1 MKVTL
6 TFNEQRRAAYRQQGL
21 WGDASLADYWQQTAR
36 AMPDKIAVVDNHGAT
51 YTYSALDHAASC
63 LANWMLAKGIESGD
77 RIAFQ
82 LPGWCEF
89 TVIYLA
95 CLKTGAVSV
104 PLLPSWREAEL
115 VWVLNKCQAKMFFA
129 PTLFKQTRPVDL
141 ILPLQNQ
148 LPQLQQIV
156 GVDKLAP
163 ATSSLSLSQILADN
177 TPLTTAITTHGD
189 ELAAVL
195 FTSGTEGLPKGVML
209 THNNIL
215 ASERAY
221 CARLNLTWQD
231 VFMMPAPL
239 GHATG
244 FLHGVTAP
252 FLIGAR
258 SVLLDIFTPDA
269 CLALLEQ
276 QRCTCMLGA
285 TPFVYDLLNLL
296 EKQPADLSALRFFLC
311 GGTTIPKKVARECQ
325 QRGIKL
331 LSVYGSTESSP
342 HAVVNLDDPL
352 PRFMHTDGYAAAGV
366 EIKVVDDARKTY
378 GSTESSPH
386 AVVNLDDPL
395 PRFMHTDGYAAAGV
409 EIKVVDDARK
419 TLPPGCEG
427 EEASRGPNVFMGYF
441 DEPELTARALDEEG
455 WYYSGDLC
463 RMDEAGYIK
472 ITGRKK
478 DIIVRGGENIS
489 SREVEDILLQ
499 HPKIH
504 DACVVAMP
512 DERLGERSCAY
523 VVLKAPHHS
532 LSLEEVVAFFSRK
545 RVAKYKYPEH
555 IVVIEKLPRTVSGK
569 IQKFLLRK
577 DIMRRLTQDVC
588 EEIE

>member
-1 MKVTL
+1 MHPTGPHLGPDVLFRESNMKVTL

-36 AMPDKIAVVDNHGAT
+36 AMPDKIAVVDNHGAS

-95 CLKTGAVSV
+95 CLKIGAVSV

-163 ATSSLSLSQILADN
+163 ATSSLSLSQIIADN
-177 TPLTTAITTHGD
+177 TSLTTAITTHGD

-285 TPFVYDLLNLL
+285 TPFVYDLLNVL

-352 PRFMHTDGYAAAGV
+352 
-366 EIKVVDDARKTY
+366 
-378 GSTESSPH
+378 S
-386 AVVNLDDPL
+386 
-395 PRFMHTDGYAAAGV
+395 RFMHTDGYAAAGV

-504 DACVVAMP
+504 DACVVAMS

-555 IVVIEKLPRTVSGK
+555 IVVIEKLPRTTSGK

>member
-36 AMPDKIAVVDNHGAT
+36 AMPDKIAVVDNHGAS

-95 CLKTGAVSV
+95 CLKIGAVSV

-163 ATSSLSLSQILADN
+163 ATSSLSLSQIIADN

-352 PRFMHTDGYAAAGV
+352 
-366 EIKVVDDARKTY
+366 
-378 GSTESSPH
+378 S
-386 AVVNLDDPL
+386 
-395 PRFMHTDGYAAAGV
+395 RFMHTDGYAAAGV

-555 IVVIEKLPRTVSGK
+555 IVVIEKLPRTASGK

-577 DIMRRLTQDVC
+577 DIKKRYYAAVNSGCL
-588 EEIE
+588 

>member
-36 AMPDKIAVVDNHGAT
+36 AMPDKIAVVDNHGAS

-95 CLKTGAVSV
+95 CLKIGAVSV

-148 LPQLQQIV
+148 LLQLQQIV

-163 ATSSLSLSQILADN
+163 ATSSLSLSQIIADN
-177 TPLTTAITTHGD
+177 TSLTTAITTHGD

-352 PRFMHTDGYAAAGV
+352 
-366 EIKVVDDARKTY
+366 
-378 GSTESSPH
+378 S
-386 AVVNLDDPL
+386 
-395 PRFMHTDGYAAAGV
+395 RFMHTDGYAAAGV

-555 IVVIEKLPRTVSGK
+555 IVVIEKLPRTASGK

>member
-36 AMPDKIAVVDNHGAT
+36 AMPDKIAVVDNHGAS

-95 CLKTGAVSV
+95 CLKIGAVSV

-163 ATSSLSLSQILADN
+163 ATSSLSLSQIIADN
-177 TPLTTAITTHGD
+177 TPLTTAMTTHGD

-285 TPFVYDLLNLL
+285 TPFVYDLLNVL

-325 QRGIKL
+325 QLGIKL

-352 PRFMHTDGYAAAGV
+352 
-366 EIKVVDDARKTY
+366 
-378 GSTESSPH
+378 S
-386 AVVNLDDPL
+386 
-395 PRFMHTDGYAAAGV
+395 RFMHTDGYAAAGV

-555 IVVIEKLPRTVSGK
+555 IVVIEKLPRTASGK

>member
-36 AMPDKIAVVDNHGAT
+36 AMPDKIAVVDNHGAS

-95 CLKTGAVSV
+95 CLKIGAVSV

-148 LPQLQQIV
+148 LPQLQQLV

-163 ATSSLSLSQILADN
+163 ATSALSLSQIIADN
-177 TPLTTAITTHGD
+177 TPLTTAITVHGD

-352 PRFMHTDGYAAAGV
+352 
-366 EIKVVDDARKTY
+366 
-378 GSTESSPH
+378 S
-386 AVVNLDDPL
+386 
-395 PRFMHTDGYAAAGV
+395 RFMHTDGYAAAGV

-463 RMDEAGYIK
+463 CMDEAGYIK

-489 SREVEDILLQ
+489 SREVEDIVLQ

-555 IVVIEKLPRTVSGK
+555 IVVIEKLPRTASGK

>member
-21 WGDASLADYWQQTAR
+21 WGDASLADYCQQTAR
-36 AMPDKIAVVDNHGAT
+36 AMPDKIAVVDNHGAS

-95 CLKTGAVSV
+95 CLKIGAVSV

-163 ATSSLSLSQILADN
+163 ATSSLSLSQIIADN
-177 TPLTTAITTHGD
+177 TPLTMAITTHGD

-352 PRFMHTDGYAAAGV
+352 
-366 EIKVVDDARKTY
+366 
-378 GSTESSPH
+378 S
-386 AVVNLDDPL
+386 
-395 PRFMHTDGYAAAGV
+395 RFMHTDGYAAAGV

-463 RMDEAGYIK
+463 RMDEDGYIK

-555 IVVIEKLPRTVSGK
+555 IVVIEKLPRTASGK

>member
-95 CLKTGAVSV
+95 CLKIGAVSV

-177 TPLTTAITTHGD
+177 TPLTTAITVHGD

-258 SVLLDIFTPDA
+258 SVLLDIFTPAA

-352 PRFMHTDGYAAAGV
+352 SRFMHTDGYAAAGV
-366 EIKVVDDARKTY
+366 EIKVVD
-378 GSTESSPH
+378 
-386 AVVNLDDPL
+386 N
-395 PRFMHTDGYAAAGV
+395 
-409 EIKVVDDARK
+409 ARK

-512 DERLGERSCAY
+512 DERLGERSCAH

-532 LSLEEVVAFFSRK
+532 LSLEDVVAFFSRK

-555 IVVIEKLPRTVSGK
+555 IVVIEKLPRTASGK

>member
-36 AMPDKIAVVDNHGAT
+36 AMPDKIAVVDNHGAS

-95 CLKTGAVSV
+95 CLKIGAVSV

-163 ATSSLSLSQILADN
+163 ATSSLSLSQIIADN

-285 TPFVYDLLNLL
+285 TPFVYDLLNVL

-325 QRGIKL
+325 QLGIKL

-352 PRFMHTDGYAAAGV
+352 
-366 EIKVVDDARKTY
+366 
-378 GSTESSPH
+378 S
-386 AVVNLDDPL
+386 
-395 PRFMHTDGYAAAGV
+395 RFMHTDGYAAAGV

-532 LSLEEVVAFFSRK
+532 LSPEEVVAFFSRK

-555 IVVIEKLPRTVSGK
+555 IVVIEKLPRTASGK

>member
-1 MKVTL
+1 MHPTGPHLGPDVLFRESNMKVTL

-36 AMPDKIAVVDNHGAT
+36 AMPDKIAVVDNHGAS

-95 CLKTGAVSV
+95 CLKIGAVSV

-163 ATSSLSLSQILADN
+163 ATSSLSLSQIIADN
-177 TPLTTAITTHGD
+177 TSLTTAITTHDD

-285 TPFVYDLLNLL
+285 TPFVYDLLNVL

-352 PRFMHTDGYAAAGV
+352 
-366 EIKVVDDARKTY
+366 
-378 GSTESSPH
+378 S
-386 AVVNLDDPL
+386 
-395 PRFMHTDGYAAAGV
+395 RFMHTDGYAAAGV

-555 IVVIEKLPRTVSGK
+555 IVVIEKLPRTASGK

>member
-36 AMPDKIAVVDNHGAT
+36 AMPDKIAVVDNHGAS
-51 YTYSALDHAASC
+51 YNYSALDHAASC

-95 CLKTGAVSV
+95 CLKIGAVSV

-129 PTLFKQTRPVDL
+129 PMLFKQTRPVDL

-163 ATSSLSLSQILADN
+163 ATSSLSLSQIIADN

-285 TPFVYDLLNLL
+285 TPFVYDLLNVL

-325 QRGIKL
+325 QLGIKL

-352 PRFMHTDGYAAAGV
+352 
-366 EIKVVDDARKTY
+366 
-378 GSTESSPH
+378 S
-386 AVVNLDDPL
+386 
-395 PRFMHTDGYAAAGV
+395 RFMHTDGYAAAGV

-532 LSLEEVVAFFSRK
+532 LSPEEVVAFFSRK

-555 IVVIEKLPRTVSGK
+555 IVVIEKLPRTASGK

>member
-36 AMPDKIAVVDNHGAT
+36 AMPDKIAVVDNHGAS

-95 CLKTGAVSV
+95 CLKIGAVSV

-156 GVDKLAP
+156 GVEKLAP
-163 ATSSLSLSQILADN
+163 ATSSLSLSQIIADN
-177 TPLTTAITTHGD
+177 TSLTTAITTHGD

-269 CLALLEQ
+269 CLTLLEQ

-285 TPFVYDLLNLL
+285 TPFVYDLLNVL

-352 PRFMHTDGYAAAGV
+352 
-366 EIKVVDDARKTY
+366 
-378 GSTESSPH
+378 S
-386 AVVNLDDPL
+386 
-395 PRFMHTDGYAAAGV
+395 RFMHTDGYAAAGV

-555 IVVIEKLPRTVSGK
+555 IVVIEKLPRTASGK

>member
-1 MKVTL
+1 MHPTGPHLGPDVLFRESKMKVTL

-36 AMPDKIAVVDNHGAT
+36 AMPDKIAVVDNHGAS

-77 RIAFQ
+77 RIVFQ

-95 CLKTGAVSV
+95 CLKIGAVSV

-163 ATSSLSLSQILADN
+163 ATSSLSLSQIIADN
-177 TPLTTAITTHGD
+177 TPLTMAITTHGD

-342 HAVVNLDDPL
+342 HAVVNRDDPL
-352 PRFMHTDGYAAAGV
+352 
-366 EIKVVDDARKTY
+366 
-378 GSTESSPH
+378 S
-386 AVVNLDDPL
+386 
-395 PRFMHTDGYAAAGV
+395 RFMHTDGYAAAGV

-427 EEASRGPNVFMGYF
+427 EEVSRGPNVFMGYF

-555 IVVIEKLPRTVSGK
+555 IVVIEKLPLTASGK

>member
-36 AMPDKIAVVDNHGAT
+36 AMPDKIAVVDNHGAS

-63 LANWMLAKGIESGD
+63 LANWMLTKGIESGD

-95 CLKTGAVSV
+95 CLKIGAVSV

-177 TPLTTAITTHGD
+177 TPLTTAITVHGD

-366 EIKVVDDARKTY
+366 EIKVVDDARKT
-378 GSTESSPH
+378 
-386 AVVNLDDPL
+386 
-395 PRFMHTDGYAAAGV
+395 
-409 EIKVVDDARK
+409 
-419 TLPPGCEG
+419 LPPGCEG

-532 LSLEEVVAFFSRK
+532 LSLEDVVAFFSRK

-555 IVVIEKLPRTVSGK
+555 IVVIEKLPRTASGK

>member
-1 MKVTL
+1 MHPTGPHLGPDVLFRESNMKVTL

-36 AMPDKIAVVDNHGAT
+36 AIPDKIAVVDNHGAS

-95 CLKTGAVSV
+95 CLKIGAVSV

-163 ATSSLSLSQILADN
+163 ATSSLSLSQIIADN

-352 PRFMHTDGYAAAGV
+352 
-366 EIKVVDDARKTY
+366 
-378 GSTESSPH
+378 S
-386 AVVNLDDPL
+386 
-395 PRFMHTDGYAAAGV
+395 RFMHTDGYAAAGV

-555 IVVIEKLPRTVSGK
+555 IVVIEKLPRTASGK

>member
-36 AMPDKIAVVDNHGAT
+36 AMPDKIAVVDNHGAS

-95 CLKTGAVSV
+95 CLKIGAVSV

-163 ATSSLSLSQILADN
+163 ATSALSLSQIIADN
-177 TPLTTAITTHGD
+177 TPLTTAITVHGD

-285 TPFVYDLLNLL
+285 TPFVYDLLNVL

-325 QRGIKL
+325 QLGIKL

-352 PRFMHTDGYAAAGV
+352 SRF
-366 EIKVVDDARKTY
+366 
-378 GSTESSPH
+378 
-386 AVVNLDDPL
+386 L
-395 PRFMHTDGYAAAGV
+395 HTDGYAAAGV

-472 ITGRKK
+472 ITGRKRKK

-555 IVVIEKLPRTVSGK
+555 IVVIEKLPRTASGK

>member
-36 AMPDKIAVVDNHGAT
+36 AMPDKIAVVDNHGAS

-95 CLKTGAVSV
+95 CLKIGAVSV
-104 PLLPSWREAEL
+104 PLLPSWRGAEL

-148 LPQLQQIV
+148 LPQLQQLV

-163 ATSSLSLSQILADN
+163 ATSALSLSQIIADN
-177 TPLTTAITTHGD
+177 TPLTTAITVHGD

-352 PRFMHTDGYAAAGV
+352 
-366 EIKVVDDARKTY
+366 
-378 GSTESSPH
+378 S
-386 AVVNLDDPL
+386 
-395 PRFMHTDGYAAAGV
+395 RFMHTDGYAAAGV

-463 RMDEAGYIK
+463 CMDEAGYIK

-555 IVVIEKLPRTVSGK
+555 IVVIEKLPRTASGK

>member
-36 AMPDKIAVVDNHGAT
+36 AMPDKIAVVDNHGAS

-95 CLKTGAVSV
+95 CLKIGAVSV

-148 LPQLQQIV
+148 LPQLQQLV

-163 ATSSLSLSQILADN
+163 ATSALSLSQIIADN
-177 TPLTTAITTHGD
+177 IPLTTAITTHGD

-352 PRFMHTDGYAAAGV
+352 
-366 EIKVVDDARKTY
+366 
-378 GSTESSPH
+378 S
-386 AVVNLDDPL
+386 
-395 PRFMHTDGYAAAGV
+395 RFMHTDGYAAAGV

-463 RMDEAGYIK
+463 CMDEAGYIK

-555 IVVIEKLPRTVSGK
+555 IVVIEKLPRTASGK

>member
-36 AMPDKIAVVDNHGAT
+36 AMPDKIAVVDNHGAS

-95 CLKTGAVSV
+95 CLKIGAVSV

-148 LPQLQQIV
+148 LPQLQQLV

-163 ATSSLSLSQILADN
+163 ATSALSLSQIIADN
-177 TPLTTAITTHGD
+177 TPLTTAITVHGD

-258 SVLLDIFTPDA
+258 SVLLDIFTPAA

-352 PRFMHTDGYAAAGV
+352 
-366 EIKVVDDARKTY
+366 
-378 GSTESSPH
+378 S
-386 AVVNLDDPL
+386 
-395 PRFMHTDGYAAAGV
+395 RFMHTDGYAAAGV

-419 TLPPGCEG
+419 TLPPGYEG

-441 DEPELTARALDEEG
+441 DEPELTARTLDEEG

>member
-36 AMPDKIAVVDNHGAT
+36 AMPDKIAVVDNHGAS

-95 CLKTGAVSV
+95 CLKIGAVSV

-163 ATSSLSLSQILADN
+163 ATSSLSLSQIIADN
-177 TPLTTAITTHGD
+177 IPLTTAITTHGD

-221 CARLNLTWQD
+221 CARLNLTWLD

-325 QRGIKL
+325 QLGIKL

-352 PRFMHTDGYAAAGV
+352 SRFMHTDGYAAAGV
-366 EIKVVDDARKTY
+366 EIKVV
-378 GSTESSPH
+378 
-386 AVVNLDDPL
+386 N
-395 PRFMHTDGYAAAGV
+395 
-409 EIKVVDDARK
+409 DARK

-555 IVVIEKLPRTVSGK
+555 IVVIEKLPRTASGK

>member
-36 AMPDKIAVVDNHGAT
+36 AMPDKIAVVDNHGAS

-95 CLKTGAVSV
+95 CLKIGAVSV

-163 ATSSLSLSQILADN
+163 ATSSLSLSQIIADN
-177 TPLTTAITTHGD
+177 TSLTTAITVHGD

-285 TPFVYDLLNLL
+285 TPFVYDLLNVL

-352 PRFMHTDGYAAAGV
+352 
-366 EIKVVDDARKTY
+366 
-378 GSTESSPH
+378 S
-386 AVVNLDDPL
+386 
-395 PRFMHTDGYAAAGV
+395 RFMHTDGYAAAGV

-532 LSLEEVVAFFSRK
+532 LSLEDVVTFFSRK

-555 IVVIEKLPRTVSGK
+555 IVVIEKLPRTASGK

-577 DIMRRLTQDVC
+577 DIMLRLTQDVC

>member
-36 AMPDKIAVVDNHGAT
+36 AMPDKIAVVDNHGAS

-95 CLKTGAVSV
+95 CLKIGAVSV

-115 VWVLNKCQAKMFFA
+115 VGVLNKCQAKMFFA

-163 ATSSLSLSQILADN
+163 ATSSLSLSQIIADN

-352 PRFMHTDGYAAAGV
+352 
-366 EIKVVDDARKTY
+366 
-378 GSTESSPH
+378 S
-386 AVVNLDDPL
+386 
-395 PRFMHTDGYAAAGV
+395 RFMHTDGYAAAGV

-504 DACVVAMP
+504 DACVVAMS

-555 IVVIEKLPRTVSGK
+555 IVVIEKLPRTASGK

>member
-36 AMPDKIAVVDNHGAT
+36 AMPDKIAVVDNHGAS

-95 CLKTGAVSV
+95 CLKIGAVSV

-148 LPQLQQIV
+148 LPQLQQLV

-163 ATSSLSLSQILADN
+163 ATSALSLSQIIADN
-177 TPLTTAITTHGD
+177 TPLTTAITVHGD

-252 FLIGAR
+252 FLIDAR

-352 PRFMHTDGYAAAGV
+352 
-366 EIKVVDDARKTY
+366 
-378 GSTESSPH
+378 S
-386 AVVNLDDPL
+386 
-395 PRFMHTDGYAAAGV
+395 RFMHTDGYAAAGV

-463 RMDEAGYIK
+463 CMDEAGYIK

-555 IVVIEKLPRTVSGK
+555 IVVIEKLPRTASGK

>member
-36 AMPDKIAVVDNHGAT
+36 AMPDKIAVVDNHGAS

-95 CLKTGAVSV
+95 CLKIGAVSV

-163 ATSSLSLSQILADN
+163 ATSSLSLSQIIADN
-177 TPLTTAITTHGD
+177 TSLTTAITTHGD

-285 TPFVYDLLNLL
+285 TPFVYDLLNVL

-352 PRFMHTDGYAAAGV
+352 
-366 EIKVVDDARKTY
+366 
-378 GSTESSPH
+378 S
-386 AVVNLDDPL
+386 
-395 PRFMHTDGYAAAGV
+395 RFMHTDGYAAAGV

-504 DACVVAMP
+504 DACVVAMS

-532 LSLEEVVAFFSRK
+532 LSLEEVVAFFSRE

-555 IVVIEKLPRTVSGK
+555 IVVIEKLPRTTSGK

>member
-36 AMPDKIAVVDNHGAT
+36 AMPDKIAVVDNHGAS

-82 LPGWCEF
+82 LPGWYEF

-95 CLKTGAVSV
+95 CLKIGAVSV

-163 ATSSLSLSQILADN
+163 ATSSLSLSQIIADN
-177 TPLTTAITTHGD
+177 TPLTTAITVHGD

-352 PRFMHTDGYAAAGV
+352 SRFMHTDGYAAAGV
-366 EIKVVDDARKTY
+366 EIKVVDDA
-378 GSTESSPH
+378 H
-386 AVVNLDDPL
+386 
-395 PRFMHTDGYAAAGV
+395 
-409 EIKVVDDARK
+409 K

-532 LSLEEVVAFFSRK
+532 LSLEDVVTFFSRK

-555 IVVIEKLPRTVSGK
+555 IVVIEKLPRTASGK

>member
-36 AMPDKIAVVDNHGAT
+36 AMPDKIAVVDNHGAS

-95 CLKTGAVSV
+95 CLKIGAVSV

-285 TPFVYDLLNLL
+285 TPFVYDLLNVL

-311 GGTTIPKKVARECQ
+311 GGTTIPKKVARECH

-352 PRFMHTDGYAAAGV
+352 
-366 EIKVVDDARKTY
+366 
-378 GSTESSPH
+378 S
-386 AVVNLDDPL
+386 
-395 PRFMHTDGYAAAGV
+395 RFMHTDGYAAAGV

-504 DACVVAMP
+504 DACVVAMS

-555 IVVIEKLPRTVSGK
+555 IVVIEKLPRTASGK

>member
-36 AMPDKIAVVDNHGAT
+36 AMPDKIAVVDNHGAS
-51 YTYSALDHAASC
+51 YTYSALNHAASC

-95 CLKTGAVSV
+95 CLKIGAVSV

-148 LPQLQQIV
+148 LPQLRQIV

-163 ATSSLSLSQILADN
+163 ATSSLSLSQIIADN

-285 TPFVYDLLNLL
+285 TPFVYDLLNVL

-325 QRGIKL
+325 QLGIKL

-352 PRFMHTDGYAAAGV
+352 SRF
-366 EIKVVDDARKTY
+366 I
-378 GSTESSPH
+378 
-386 AVVNLDDPL
+386 
-395 PRFMHTDGYAAAGV
+395 HTDGYAAAGV

-555 IVVIEKLPRTVSGK
+555 IVVIEKLPRTASGK

>member
-21 WGDASLADYWQQTAR
+21 WGDASLADYWQQSAR
-36 AMPDKIAVVDNHGAT
+36 AMPDKIAVVDNHGAS

-95 CLKTGAVSV
+95 CLKIGAVSV

-163 ATSSLSLSQILADN
+163 ATSSLSLSQIIADN
-177 TPLTTAITTHGD
+177 TSLTTAITTHGD
-189 ELAAVL
+189 GLAAVL

-285 TPFVYDLLNLL
+285 TPFVYDLLNVL

-352 PRFMHTDGYAAAGV
+352 
-366 EIKVVDDARKTY
+366 
-378 GSTESSPH
+378 S
-386 AVVNLDDPL
+386 
-395 PRFMHTDGYAAAGV
+395 RFMHTDGYAAAGV

-504 DACVVAMP
+504 DACVVAMS

-555 IVVIEKLPRTVSGK
+555 IVVIEKLPRTTSGK

>member
-36 AMPDKIAVVDNHGAT
+36 AMPDKIAVVDNHGAS
-51 YTYSALDHAASC
+51 YNYSALDHAASC

-95 CLKTGAVSV
+95 CLKIGAVSV

-148 LPQLQQIV
+148 LPQLQQLV

-163 ATSSLSLSQILADN
+163 ATSALSLSQIIADN
-177 TPLTTAITTHGD
+177 TPLTTAITVHGD

-285 TPFVYDLLNLL
+285 TPFVYDLLNVL

-325 QRGIKL
+325 QLGIKL

-352 PRFMHTDGYAAAGV
+352 
-366 EIKVVDDARKTY
+366 
-378 GSTESSPH
+378 S
-386 AVVNLDDPL
+386 
-395 PRFMHTDGYAAAGV
+395 RFMHTDGYAAAGV

-555 IVVIEKLPRTVSGK
+555 IVVIEKLPRTASGK

>member
-36 AMPDKIAVVDNHGAT
+36 AMPDKIAVVDNHGAS
-51 YTYSALDHAASC
+51 YNYSALDHAASC

-95 CLKTGAVSV
+95 CLKIGAVSV

-163 ATSSLSLSQILADN
+163 ATSSLSLSQIIADN

-285 TPFVYDLLNLL
+285 TPFVYDLLNVL

-325 QRGIKL
+325 QLGIKL

-352 PRFMHTDGYAAAGV
+352 
-366 EIKVVDDARKTY
+366 
-378 GSTESSPH
+378 S
-386 AVVNLDDPL
+386 
-395 PRFMHTDGYAAAGV
+395 RFMHTDGYAAAGV

-545 RVAKYKYPEH
+545 RVANYKYPEH
-555 IVVIEKLPRTVSGK
+555 IVVIEKLPRTASGK

>member
-36 AMPDKIAVVDNHGAT
+36 AMPDKIAVVDNHGAS

-95 CLKTGAVSV
+95 CLKIGAVSV

-177 TPLTTAITTHGD
+177 TPLTTAITVHGD

-352 PRFMHTDGYAAAGV
+352 SRFMHTDGYAAAGV
-366 EIKVVDDARKTY
+366 EIKVVD
-378 GSTESSPH
+378 
-386 AVVNLDDPL
+386 N
-395 PRFMHTDGYAAAGV
+395 
-409 EIKVVDDARK
+409 ARK

-532 LSLEEVVAFFSRK
+532 LSLEDVVAFFSRK

-555 IVVIEKLPRTVSGK
+555 IVVIEKLPRTASGK

>member
-1 MKVTL
+1 MHPTSPHLGPDVLFRESNMKVTL

-21 WGDASLADYWQQTAR
+21 WGDASLVDYWQQTAR
-36 AMPDKIAVVDNHGAT
+36 AMPDKIAVVDNHGAS

-95 CLKTGAVSV
+95 CLKIGAVSV

-163 ATSSLSLSQILADN
+163 ATSSLSLSQIIADN
-177 TPLTTAITTHGD
+177 TSLTTAITTHGD

-221 CARLNLTWQD
+221 CVRLNLTWQD

-285 TPFVYDLLNLL
+285 TPFVYDLLNVL

-325 QRGIKL
+325 QLGIKL

-352 PRFMHTDGYAAAGV
+352 
-366 EIKVVDDARKTY
+366 
-378 GSTESSPH
+378 S
-386 AVVNLDDPL
+386 
-395 PRFMHTDGYAAAGV
+395 RFMHTDGYAAAGV

-555 IVVIEKLPRTVSGK
+555 IVVIEKLPRTASGK

>member
-36 AMPDKIAVVDNHGAT
+36 AMPDKIAVVDNHGAS

-95 CLKTGAVSV
+95 CLKIGAVSV

-163 ATSSLSLSQILADN
+163 ATSSLSLSQIIADN

-285 TPFVYDLLNLL
+285 TPFVYDLLNVL

-352 PRFMHTDGYAAAGV
+352 SH
-366 EIKVVDDARKTY
+366 
-378 GSTESSPH
+378 
-386 AVVNLDDPL
+386 
-395 PRFMHTDGYAAAGV
+395 FMHTDGYAAAGV

-555 IVVIEKLPRTVSGK
+555 IVVIEKLPRTASGK

>member
-36 AMPDKIAVVDNHGAT
+36 AMPDKIAVVDNHGAS

-95 CLKTGAVSV
+95 CLKIGAVSV

-148 LPQLQQIV
+148 LPQLQQLV

-163 ATSSLSLSQILADN
+163 ATSALSLSQIIADN
-177 TPLTTAITTHGD
+177 TPLTTAITVHGD

-352 PRFMHTDGYAAAGV
+352 
-366 EIKVVDDARKTY
+366 
-378 GSTESSPH
+378 S
-386 AVVNLDDPL
+386 
-395 PRFMHTDGYAAAGV
+395 RFMHTDGYAAAGV

-463 RMDEAGYIK
+463 CMDEAGYIK

-512 DERLGERSCAY
+512 DERLGERSFAY

-555 IVVIEKLPRTVSGK
+555 IVVIEKLPRTASGK

>member
-36 AMPDKIAVVDNHGAT
+36 AMPDKIAVVDNHGAS

-95 CLKTGAVSV
+95 CLKIGAVSV

-163 ATSSLSLSQILADN
+163 ATSALSLSQIIADN
-177 TPLTTAITTHGD
+177 TPLTTAITVHGD

-352 PRFMHTDGYAAAGV
+352 
-366 EIKVVDDARKTY
+366 
-378 GSTESSPH
+378 S
-386 AVVNLDDPL
+386 
-395 PRFMHTDGYAAAGV
+395 RFMHTDGYAAAGV

-577 DIMRRLTQDVC
+577 DIMLRLTQDVC

>member
-36 AMPDKIAVVDNHGAT
+36 AMPDKIAVVDNHGAS

-95 CLKTGAVSV
+95 CLKIGAVSV

-163 ATSSLSLSQILADN
+163 ATSSLSLSQIIADN
-177 TPLTTAITTHGD
+177 TSLTTAITTHGD

-285 TPFVYDLLNLL
+285 TPFVYDLLNVL

-342 HAVVNLDDPL
+342 HGVVNLDDPL
-352 PRFMHTDGYAAAGV
+352 
-366 EIKVVDDARKTY
+366 
-378 GSTESSPH
+378 S
-386 AVVNLDDPL
+386 
-395 PRFMHTDGYAAAGV
+395 RFMHTDGYAAAGV

-504 DACVVAMP
+504 DACVVAMS

-555 IVVIEKLPRTVSGK
+555 IVVIEKLPRTTSGK

>member
-6 TFNEQRRAAYRQQGL
+6 TFNEQRRVAYRQQGL

-36 AMPDKIAVVDNHGAT
+36 AMPDKIAVVDNHGAS

-89 TVIYLA
+89 TVIHLA
-95 CLKTGAVSV
+95 CLKIGAVSV

-163 ATSSLSLSQILADN
+163 ATSSLSLSQIIADN
-177 TPLTTAITTHGD
+177 TPLTMAITTHGD

-352 PRFMHTDGYAAAGV
+352 
-366 EIKVVDDARKTY
+366 
-378 GSTESSPH
+378 S
-386 AVVNLDDPL
+386 
-395 PRFMHTDGYAAAGV
+395 RFMHTDGYAAAGV

-555 IVVIEKLPRTVSGK
+555 IVVIEKLPCTASGK

>member
-36 AMPDKIAVVDNHGAT
+36 AMPDKIAVVDNHGAS

-95 CLKTGAVSV
+95 CLKIGAVSV

-115 VWVLNKCQAKMFFA
+115 VWVLNKCQAKMFCA

-163 ATSSLSLSQILADN
+163 ATSSLSLSQIIADN
-177 TPLTTAITTHGD
+177 TSLTTAITTHGD

-352 PRFMHTDGYAAAGV
+352 
-366 EIKVVDDARKTY
+366 
-378 GSTESSPH
+378 S
-386 AVVNLDDPL
+386 
-395 PRFMHTDGYAAAGV
+395 RFMHTDGYAAAGV

-555 IVVIEKLPRTVSGK
+555 IVVIEKLPRTASGK

>member
-36 AMPDKIAVVDNHGAT
+36 AMPDKIAVVDNHGAS

-95 CLKTGAVSV
+95 CLKIGAVSV

-163 ATSSLSLSQILADN
+163 ATSSLSLSQIIADN
-177 TPLTTAITTHGD
+177 TSLTTAITTHGD

-285 TPFVYDLLNLL
+285 TPFVYDLLNVL

-352 PRFMHTDGYAAAGV
+352 
-366 EIKVVDDARKTY
+366 
-378 GSTESSPH
+378 S
-386 AVVNLDDPL
+386 
-395 PRFMHTDGYAAAGV
+395 RFMHTDGYAAAGV

-555 IVVIEKLPRTVSGK
+555 IVVIKKLPRTASGK

>member
-36 AMPDKIAVVDNHGAT
+36 AMPDKIAVVDNHGAS
-51 YTYSALDHAASC
+51 YTYSALDHAARC

-95 CLKTGAVSV
+95 CLKIGAVSV

-163 ATSSLSLSQILADN
+163 ATSSLSLSQIIADN
-177 TPLTTAITTHGD
+177 TSLTTAITTHGD

-221 CARLNLTWQD
+221 CVRLNLTWQD

-352 PRFMHTDGYAAAGV
+352 
-366 EIKVVDDARKTY
+366 
-378 GSTESSPH
+378 S
-386 AVVNLDDPL
+386 
-395 PRFMHTDGYAAAGV
+395 RFMHTDGYAAAGV

-504 DACVVAMP
+504 DTCVVAMP

-555 IVVIEKLPRTVSGK
+555 IVVIEKLPRTASGK